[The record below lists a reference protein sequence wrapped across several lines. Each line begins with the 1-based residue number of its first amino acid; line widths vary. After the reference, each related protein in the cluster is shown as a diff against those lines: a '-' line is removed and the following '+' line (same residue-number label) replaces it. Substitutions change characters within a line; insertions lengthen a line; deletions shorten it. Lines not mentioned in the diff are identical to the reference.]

1 MERSSGAGR
10 VTVDRDQP
18 VGSSAR
24 HVEAAAD
31 IAATRSREPADRVT
45 RSGEADRRHDDR
57 TPEPSEKARLIV
69 ANPTHRATRTGR
81 RRNAVNLRRW
91 GRGRR
96 RGQRKNRQL
105 AANGRR
111 RHVSTE
117 PRSSTGSSSAASSRP
132 ASSSLAPPSPPASS
146 SLAPPSPP
154 ASSSLAPPSPPASY
168 PRAPRR
174 SPDPNPRPCMHPP
187 SKSQAPP
194 SPPAYRAA
202 AGIGKPPRRHRRQ

>member
-1 MERSSGAGR
+1 MRVGVRRRPWLRGPPEGMERSSGAGR
-10 VTVDRDQP
+10 VAVDRDQP

-117 PRSSTGSSSAASSRP
+117 PSATRRSTGGIRPPMRASRVTARPPLDESHPSLRDDTRDGATAWLFRSRARP
-132 ASSSLAPPSPPASS
+132 A
-146 SLAPPSPP
+146 
-154 ASSSLAPPSPPASY
+154 
-168 PRAPRR
+168 
-174 SPDPNPRPCMHPP
+174 
-187 SKSQAPP
+187 
-194 SPPAYRAA
+194 AA
-202 AGIGKPPRRHRRQ
+202 ACARSAGRCDPRESTA